1 MRARIVAAASSYIGV
16 PYRHGGAGRAGI
28 DCSGL
33 TMLAYRAAGISIPRT
48 SEAQQRTAR
57 RESPQVGDLL
67 FYGSPA
73 YHVAIVA
80 AVRNGRVVDTIVAR
94 HTGTRVQHQA
104 PYARYTIGTFL

>member
-1 MRARIVAAASSYIGV
+1 
-16 PYRHGGAGRAGI
+16 
-28 DCSGL
+28 
-33 TMLAYRAAGISIPRT
+33 MLAHRAAGIRIPRT
-48 SEAQQRTAR
+48 SEAQQRAAR
-57 RESPQVGDLL
+57 HRSPQVGDVP

-104 PYARYTIGTFL
+104 LYTAYTVDSFV